1 MTGDAEPERVGGR
14 VAIYPRGKK
23 RTFIADFWQNGV
35 HRKVSLKTA
44 NRRVATERATEIA
57 AALHQGIFR
66 RAPAAVEV
74 RRAADDYVVSLATD
88 GRAPKTLVKYAGVFK
103 VFVAFLGRKRVATLN
118 QVTASHFD
126 AWRVERRAARHAKTV
141 YTESVVVKQL
151 FKWAKTRKLVLDDPL
166 AGIRLNKP
174 PMVPKAGPGIDQVE
188 AILAAADGPLQTWLA
203 VLAMTGMR
211 VGELQRL
218 KPEDLD
224 LAGNWLH
231 VRSRPGA
238 ETKTKRSR
246 KVPIHPRL
254 RAALV
259 ALPKSAGAWLFT
271 AGPSRKDPR
280 GGRGIDPKR
289 VNNQFARVVRSLG
302 MPAGRESG
310 FVVHSLRHFFETYT
324 VNAGVPQ
331 RVIDTWLGHSSDTS
345 MAAVYYRLLDADS
358 QHFMAKVPFG
368 PGRFDPEARPAA
380 GADSIPRAAE

>member
-1 MTGDAEPERVGGR
+1 MTGDIEPERVGGR

-23 RTFIADFWQNGV
+23 RTYVADFWQDGV

-103 VFVAFLGRKRVATLN
+103 VFVAFLGRKRVAKLS

-188 AILAAADGPLQTWLA
+188 AILAAADGPLKDWLA

-254 RAALV
+254 RASLV
-259 ALPKSAGAWLFT
+259 ALPKSVGAWLFA
-271 AGPSRKDPR
+271 AGPSQKYPR

-302 MPAGRESG
+302 MPTGRESG

-324 VNAGVPQ
+324 VNAGIPQ

-358 QHFMAKVPFG
+358 QHFMARVPFG
-368 PGRFDPEARPAA
+368 PGRLNPETRPAG
-380 GADSIPRAAE
+380 GADSTSRATE

>member
-23 RTFIADFWQNGV
+23 RTFIADFWQDGV

-44 NRRVATERATEIA
+44 NRRVATERATAIA
-57 AALHQGIFR
+57 AGLHQGIFR
-66 RAPAAVEV
+66 PAPAAVEV
-74 RRAADDYVVSLATD
+74 RRAADDYVASLATD
-88 GRAPKTLVKYAGVFK
+88 GRAAKTLVKYAGVFK
-103 VFVAFLGRKRVATLN
+103 VFIAFLARKRVVKVS

-151 FKWAKTRKLVLDDPL
+151 FKWAKTRKLVTDDPL

-174 PMVPKAGPGIDQVE
+174 PMVPKAGPGIEQVE
-188 AILAAADGPLQTWLA
+188 AILAAAEGPLKTWLA

-218 KPEDLD
+218 KPEDVD
-224 LAGNWLH
+224 LAGNWVH

-254 RAALV
+254 RVALA
-259 ALPKSAGAWLFT
+259 ALPKSHSAWVFT
-271 AGPSRKDPR
+271 AGASRKHPPGD
-280 GGRGIDPKR
+280 RGIDPKR
-289 VNNQFARVVRSLG
+289 VNTQFARVVRSLG
-302 MPAGRESG
+302 LPTGRESG

-324 VNAGVPQ
+324 VNAGIPQ

-368 PGRFDPEARPAA
+368 PGRLDPEARPVA